1 MFLQCLGKCFFFCQK
16 LAGVMLVLV
25 EFAGKD
31 AGSLL
36 PSFCDSG
43 TFSADFCCCSV
54 VFAGS
59 DAGAC
64 WRRSSRKMHFWP
76 KNCRRNLQWE
86 SAAFY
91 AVFPFLLMQ
100 QECCVFCSCFAEN
113 AVFCLLVVKF
123 CLIDCCLQMDKF
135 CFVNFILHSIRYTTQ

>member
-1 MFLQCLGKCFFFCQK
+1 MFLQCLRECFFFCQK

-36 PSFCDSG
+36 SYFWCDSG

-64 WRRSSRKMHFWP
+64 
-76 KNCRRNLQWE
+76 
-86 SAAFY
+86 
-91 AVFPFLLMQ
+91 
-100 QECCVFCSCFAEN
+100 
-113 AVFCLLVVKF
+113 
-123 CLIDCCLQMDKF
+123 
-135 CFVNFILHSIRYTTQ
+135 